1 MKNRFFA
8 IFTLCSLSST
18 AQISFTNLPSQPPD
32 NIISIV
38 TDPTNNDI
46 YAAATLKVIKS
57 SNNGVSW
64 TATANTG
71 ALNLNLIYF
80 TASGQL
86 YAGTDKSNTNAVGL
100 IKYNKVTNLW
110 SDVLGSPQ
118 DITAIVEDNAGNLIL
133 GTGTTGNFTASNP
146 INKSTGFYYYN
157 IAANT
162 FTSMNTGIANV
173 PTYSVLP
180 FIKSLVKN
188 STGIVFAATYGT
200 GVYQWNGTLW
210 STYGTGI
217 NNANVNTLNFNTND
231 SLYAG
236 TDAGISVVG
245 NAGGAWSNVSVG
257 LPVNKPV
264 RSITIDAAGKLYA
277 GLGFY
282 HYQNGNMAGDIYA
295 SINKGTSWQNAN
307 AGYVGGVIFSILAH
321 ASGNVF
327 AGSGGIWKSTNSGGL
342 WAYSM
347 SGVKVA
353 NQTIKMVE
361 NSAGDIFVMCRNN
374 QLGTRLPY
382 GGVFR
387 STDNGVTWIQIVN
400 GINAQGLFAI
410 FVDSH
415 DNIWLTGSTIKS
427 NANQAGTIWGT
438 PELYKSV
445 NNGTTWIKNTSIA
458 QASDAYNHIVE
469 TPNGKIY
476 VDNSFGTSIS
486 NLSSSTDYNTFD
498 NTLKPPPNNGNESY
512 GLAVN
517 KNNDVFHG
525 TETQGIMR
533 STSNGAPGS
542 FSTVTIGGGNT
553 TVFVD
558 PYSQYVFT
566 NSGNTTGIRFY
577 ASTNI
582 NNGTNAF
589 PILNSPLYYISVQD
603 MAFTN
608 TNKIYCAVNASVF
621 SLAGLYLMQSPVTT
635 NSAFTRLIN
644 FGTLSFYFNTLYIDK
659 CGYMYGVAQ
668 GGGIS
673 ISTLPVNTPLP
684 STLVFPVNNSTG
696 VSLAPTLS
704 WTPVCSPDSFRVQ
717 IALDTFFTGI
727 IIDQALITANTYNV
741 VPGILSSGTK
751 YFWRVY
757 AVNAAGVGKWSTV
770 NSFTTLS
777 ILPLTFISFDGSY
790 DISKNNIDLSWVTAN
805 EMYARHFIIER
816 SAEDNI
822 VFSAIG
828 LLPASLQPASHN
840 TYTFSDQYPLAG
852 KRNLY
857 RIKEV
862 DMDGRYIY
870 SKIISVATIKS
881 GAEKLIIFSNP
892 ITNNQLIVEYNGS
905 KVNEIKLIAVDAKQ
919 TTCSFTMQ
927 GNNRIKVNLPPAIA
941 KGTYMLQLNT
951 DEGAKNIR
959 VIIQ

>member
-1 MKNRFFA
+1 MKNLQA
-8 IFTLCSLSST
+8 IVLILFLLIKTTLLG
-18 AQISFTNLPSQPPD
+18 QISFTNLPNQPPD

-57 SNNGVSW
+57 NNNGVSW
-64 TATANTG
+64 TAAANTG

-157 IAANT
+157 IVANT

-217 NNANVNTLNFNTND
+217 NNANINTLKFDTND

-236 TDAGISVVG
+236 TDAGISVVS

-295 SINKGTSWQNAN
+295 SINDGISWQNVN
-307 AGYVGGVIFSILAH
+307 TGYVGGVIFSILAH
-321 ASGNVF
+321 PSGNVF
-327 AGSGGIWKSTNSGGL
+327 AGSAGIWKSANSGGL

-347 SGVKVA
+347 AGVKVA

-361 NSAGDIFVMCRNN
+361 NSAGDIFVLCRNN

-382 GGVFR
+382 GGVFL
-387 STDNGVTWIQIVN
+387 STDKGITWTQIVN

-415 DNIWLTGSTIKS
+415 DNIWLSGSTIRS

-445 NNGTTWIKNTSIA
+445 NNGTTWVKNTSIA

-486 NLSSSTDYNTFD
+486 NLSSSTDYNSFD
-498 NTLKPPPNNGNESY
+498 NTLKPPPTNGNYSF

-517 KNNDVFHG
+517 NNNDVFHG

-542 FSTVTIGGGNT
+542 FTTVTIGGGNT

-582 NNGTNAF
+582 NNGTNVF

-608 TNKIYCAVNASVF
+608 TNKIYCVVNSNQF
-621 SLAGLYLMQSPVTT
+621 PLAGLYLMQSPVTT
-635 NSAFTRLIN
+635 NSAFTQLIN

-668 GGGIS
+668 GGGIAKS
-673 ISTLPVNTPLP
+673 NSRVNTPKQI
-684 STLVFPVNNSTG
+684 TLTAPADIATNIIV
-696 VSLAPTLS
+696 APTLYWNS
-704 WTPVCSPDSFRVQ
+704 SCDADSYRVQ
-717 IALDTFFTGI
+717 VSTTSLFLTTVVDQSSIVGNSYVAPTGI
-727 IIDQALITANTYNV
+727 LNPSTTY
-741 VPGILSSGTK
+741 
-751 YFWRVY
+751 YWRVI
-757 AVNAAGVGKWSTV
+757 ATNDVGIGTWSNAFSFVTDSGLGIHQFKIKSSFVVYPNPTEDELTV
-770 NSFTTLS
+770 TFDEQNSNGLVE
-777 ILPLTFISFDGSY
+777 IFDMNGR
-790 DISKNNIDLSWVTAN
+790 A
-805 EMYARHFIIER
+805 IER
-816 SAEDNI
+816 YYFKELKNTINTKEWKQGVYIIKYKNYSQKI
-822 VFSAIG
+822 V
-828 LLPASLQPASHN
+828 
-840 TYTFSDQYPLAG
+840 
-852 KRNLY
+852 K
-857 RIKEV
+857 K
-862 DMDGRYIY
+862 
-870 SKIISVATIKS
+870 
-881 GAEKLIIFSNP
+881 
-892 ITNNQLIVEYNGS
+892 
-905 KVNEIKLIAVDAKQ
+905 
-919 TTCSFTMQ
+919 
-927 GNNRIKVNLPPAIA
+927 
-941 KGTYMLQLNT
+941 
-951 DEGAKNIR
+951 
-959 VIIQ
+959 